1 MFFIG
6 NHFHIRDLLKKV
18 VVFSMIIISVYFIGT
33 VFDSESFTIEGSTLI
48 LSNTTLD
55 SINPQF
61 SVSKNSIHAS
71 WISDFNSQ
79 NSDVMFKKLDKDSK
93 SFTNAMNISN
103 SSGISN
109 IIKLTNSENNVYI
122 TWEDKQAGQWEL
134 LFRKSQDNGVKFG
147 KVINLSKTTGNV
159 HLHDLIR
166 QLEKMYSPCGPQM
179 KIFHQQIRMFSSGR
193 VWIMANP
200 LVIQ

>member
-18 VVFSMIIISVYFIGT
+18 IVFTMIIISVYFIGI
-33 VFDSESFTIEGSTLI
+33 VFDSESLTIEGSTLI

-61 SVSKNSIHAS
+61 SVSKNGIHAS
-71 WISDFNSQ
+71 WISDLSSQ
-79 NSDVMFKKLDKDSK
+79 NSDVMFKNLDKDSK

-122 TWEDKQAGQWEL
+122 TWEDKEA
-134 LFRKSQDNGVKFG
+134 
-147 KVINLSKTTGNV
+147 
-159 HLHDLIR
+159 
-166 QLEKMYSPCGPQM
+166 
-179 KIFHQQIRMFSSGR
+179 
-193 VWIMANP
+193 
-200 LVIQ
+200 

>member
-1 MFFIG
+1 LIFFIG

-33 VFDSESFTIEGSTLI
+33 SESFTIEASTLI

-71 WISDFNSQ
+71 WISDLNSK

-93 SFTNAMNISN
+93 SFTSTMNISN

-109 IIKLTNSENNVYI
+109 IIKLTNSENNVYT
-122 TWEDKQAGQWEL
+122 TWEDKQAGQ
-134 LFRKSQDNGVKFG
+134 
-147 KVINLSKTTGNV
+147 
-159 HLHDLIR
+159 
-166 QLEKMYSPCGPQM
+166 
-179 KIFHQQIRMFSSGR
+179 
-193 VWIMANP
+193 
-200 LVIQ
+200 